1 MAERHVLYQYASCP
15 FCQRVRQFLQREG
28 IAVEMRDTLLDGEA
42 RRELIEGGGRGTV
55 PCLRIERDQQV
66 RWLYESTDIMGYLR
80 SYHADGPAAVPNQ
93 PTSDHPILNRPT
105 LNNPTGSNP

>member
-15 FCQRVRQFLQREG
+15 FCHRVRQFLEREG

-66 RWLYESTDIMGYLR
+66 RWLYESMDIIGYLR
-80 SYHADGPAAVPNQ
+80 SHHADRPAAVPNQ